1 MKTIPNNLN
10 EEPFNRIYQEL
21 LSLGI
26 SMNYVGFWFCA
37 YAIFLVMEDL
47 GRLTNI
53 TKSVYI
59 PVSKHFRVSQANVE
73 RNIRT
78 IIEVVWNENTLMLNK
93 YAGYDLLYKPTCSQ
107 FISILSMHI
116 MNNTEK
122 FI

>member
-10 EEPFNRIYQEL
+10 EEPFNKIYQEL

-37 YAIFLVMEDL
+37 YAIYLVMEDP
-47 GRLTNI
+47 GAITNI

-59 PVSKHFRVSQANVE
+59 PAAKHFGVSQANVE

-78 IIEVVWNENTLMLNK
+78 IIDVVWNENACLLNK
-93 YAGYDLLYKPTCSQ
+93 YAGYVLLFKPTCSQ
-107 FISILSMHI
+107 FISVLSMHI
-116 MNNTEK
+116 IK
-122 FI
+122 LKKSV

>member
-10 EEPFNRIYQEL
+10 EEPFNKIYQEL

-37 YAIFLVMEDL
+37 YAIYLVMEDP
-47 GRLTNI
+47 GAITNI

-59 PVSKHFRVSQANVE
+59 PVAKHFGVSQANVE

-78 IIEVVWNENTLMLNK
+78 IIDVVWNENVLVLNK

-107 FISILSMHI
+107 FISTIAMKIINRSELS
-116 MNNTEK
+116 
-122 FI
+122 

>member
-37 YAIFLVMEDL
+37 YTIFLVMKDP
-47 GRLTNI
+47 GTITNI

-59 PVSKHFRVSQANVE
+59 PVAKHFGVSEANVE

-78 IIEVVWNENTLMLNK
+78 IIDVVWNENASLLNN

-107 FISILSMHI
+107 FISILSI
-116 MNNTEK
+116 YIINEQRD
-122 FI
+122 